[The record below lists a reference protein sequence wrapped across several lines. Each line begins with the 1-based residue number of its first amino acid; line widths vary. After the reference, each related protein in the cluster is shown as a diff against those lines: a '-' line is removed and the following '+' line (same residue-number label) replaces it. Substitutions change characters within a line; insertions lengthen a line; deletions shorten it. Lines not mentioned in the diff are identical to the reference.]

1 MRHKNKSGI
10 IFSLDIL
17 VSIALSFLVIIAIFS
32 LSNTVDE
39 KQILQHHHSYDIL
52 MDTLTTLETSEMFDY
67 LLRSGDQTTFIT
79 TLGGFLPNSMCAKVY
94 IFYSNNSEMLNLSLP
109 CFEEGAESLMVVH
122 RSFIV
127 NNTPY
132 YCKLEAYSNE

>member
-39 KQILQHHHSYDIL
+39 KQILQHHKND
-52 MDTLTTLETSEMFDY
+52 D
-67 LLRSGDQTTFIT
+67 
-79 TLGGFLPNSMCAKVY
+79 
-94 IFYSNNSEMLNLSLP
+94 
-109 CFEEGAESLMVVH
+109 VVVFVSH
-122 RSFIV
+122 QQ
-127 NNTPY
+127 Y
-132 YCKLEAYSNE
+132 